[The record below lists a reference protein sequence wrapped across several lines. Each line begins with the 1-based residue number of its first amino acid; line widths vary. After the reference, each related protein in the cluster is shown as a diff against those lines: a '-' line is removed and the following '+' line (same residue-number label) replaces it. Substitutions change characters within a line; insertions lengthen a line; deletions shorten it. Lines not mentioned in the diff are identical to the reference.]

1 MTTFDNEQKQ
11 AEFEAFTA
19 WWSAVSKRPF
29 SAATRSLLNQIR
41 NISTA
46 NYGSKATDELRRA
59 NVVIGTEQLQ
69 ERRLGKREG
78 DGTRRSQSPAQTG
91 KPSQASMN
99 RAARKA
105 ERLGKQNARS
115 GVQNPVVVDDII
127 LPKVLKNI
135 VDEPTDLFS
144 AAAEMKAA
152 EIVENYGRE
161 AISDYLFNTGISR
174 EEMEQKTDRQLA
186 NILKKKLGEN
196 PA

>member
-69 ERRLGKREG
+69 ERRLGKRDG
-78 DGTRRSQSPAQTG
+78 DGTRRSQSPAQQ
-91 KPSQASMN
+91 KPQANSARLERQRQ
-99 RAARKA
+99 RAA
-105 ERLGKQNARS
+105 QNARLA
-115 GVQNPVVVDDII
+115 VQSPVVVDDII

-161 AISDYLFNTGISR
+161 AISEYLFNTGMAR
-174 EEMEQKTDRQLA
+174 DEMEQKTDRQLA

-196 PA
+196 PE

>member
-59 NVVIGTEQLQ
+59 NVVVGTEQLQ
-69 ERRLGKREG
+69 ERRLGKRDG
-78 DGTRRSQSPAQTG
+78 DGTRRNQSPEQK
-91 KPSQASMN
+91 KPQASSARLERQRQ
-99 RAARKA
+99 RAA
-105 ERLGKQNARS
+105 QNARL
-115 GVQNPVVVDDII
+115 GVQNPVAAAE
-127 LPKVLKNI
+127 PI
-135 VDEPTDLFS
+135 VTNPTVQVQNLHESGDLFS
-144 AAAEMKAA
+144 DADEMKAA
-152 EIVENYGRE
+152 EIVEKYGRE
-161 AISDYLFNTGISR
+161 AISDYLFNTGITR

-186 NILKKKLGEN
+186 NILKKKLGET